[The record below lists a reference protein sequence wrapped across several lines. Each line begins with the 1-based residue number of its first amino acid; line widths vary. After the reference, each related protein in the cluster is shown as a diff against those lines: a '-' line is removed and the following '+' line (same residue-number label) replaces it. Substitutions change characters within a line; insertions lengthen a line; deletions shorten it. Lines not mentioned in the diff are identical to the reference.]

1 MSAYK
6 ATYILNLATQY
17 VSKYNKS
24 TVIHK
29 YTRSKKMI
37 KTANPLTLCTLQLRE
52 EQKPNE
58 DEFKVAV
65 IGAIDEVFSSFSNL
79 DKEEIYF
86 HLESAFKINKQE
98 IPFRIKDFADAIE
111 QIFGIG
117 VKLIEISIIEAL
129 HKRIPNFMFT
139 QKKGFVSLEEYA
151 TSLRTF
157 LLQSK

>member
-1 MSAYK
+1 MRAVHCAK
-6 ATYILNLATQY
+6 KEAENI
-17 VSKYNKS
+17 K
-24 TVIHK
+24 
-29 YTRSKKMI
+29 KKMT
-37 KTANPLTLCTLQLRE
+37 KNANPLTLCTLQLRE

-65 IGAIDEVFSSFSNL
+65 IGAIDEVLSSFSNL

-86 HLESAFKINKQE
+86 HLENTFTINKQE

-117 VKLIEISIIEAL
+117 VKLIEIRIIEAL
-129 HKRIPNFMFT
+129 HKRIPNFIFT
-139 QKKGFVSLEEYA
+139 QKKGFVSLKEYT

-157 LLQSK
+157 LLQSQ